1 LKNSKTTSDKV
12 IKERAVSA
20 ARAAVDKKAKD
31 TILLELSDISAFAD
45 YFVICSGE
53 NPAQIRAIADSIDEL
68 FSKEF
73 NLEPLGV
80 EGLAHGR
87 WVLMDYG
94 DIIVHIFNN
103 ETRAFY
109 DLEKLWMDA
118 PKIEI

>member
-1 LKNSKTTSDKV
+1 MKKKKAALDKI
-12 IKERAVSA
+12 IKKRAIA
-20 ARAAVDKKAKD
+20 AAKAAADKKAKD

-45 YFVICSGE
+45 YFVICTGE
-53 NPAQIRAIADSIDEL
+53 NPAQMRAIADAIDEL

-73 NLEPLGV
+73 KLEPLGI

-109 DLEKLWMDA
+109 ELEKLWMDA
-118 PKIEI
+118 PKVAI